1 MGERGWGK
9 IEISELKRL
18 ERESDLL
25 LIKNR
30 KLLNMFNAFIKD
42 LKFAIG
48 NPNLHPIEIII
59 KYEKIVL
66 KEELK

>member
-1 MGERGWGK
+1 MSDRGWGK
-9 IEISELKRL
+9 INISELKRM

-30 KLLNMFNAFIKD
+30 KLRNMFNAFIKD

-59 KYEKIVL
+59 KYEKTIKRL
-66 KEELK
+66 D